1 MAGKDDSLQ
10 RRAEELLGEREP
22 SAGQEEALDARRL
35 VHELRVHQIEL
46 ELQNEELRE
55 ASARADEASALYRAL
70 YAKAPIAYLSIERN
84 GRIARAN
91 DAALAL
97 LDRGSGSPVGARIQS
112 LLAFESRS
120 LMDAFIA
127 NVFDGDSALSFETP
141 IPAEVGERKFV
152 HIVGVARPRGMDE
165 CLLAFVDITEREAL
179 DRAAREKVA
188 LIGELQHRVKNNLTV
203 VYSLLGIGQSQVS
216 DPVAISVL
224 EKSRAR
230 VMAMS
235 HIYDQLYRTESVL
248 EVDLWTYLEQLIEPL
263 LLTYAVD
270 SSRFTLVKEF
280 QSVALDA
287 QRAALAGLI
296 FSELISNATK
306 YAYPEGA
313 FGELRVSLL
322 QREGAVELR
331 VADDGPGLPPG
342 FDYRTTKSM
351 GFALLRMIADQM
363 RADLAVESPP
373 EGGMSVTVRFM
384 P

>member
-1 MAGKDDSLQ
+1 MVDADDALYRKAEAILGDRPPSG
-10 RRAEELLGEREP
+10 RAEK
-22 SAGQEEALDARRL
+22 ALDAPRL
-35 VHELRVHQIEL
+35 VHELQVHQIEL

-55 ASARADEASALYRAL
+55 ASARAEDAYALYRAL
-70 YAKAPIAYLSIERN
+70 YENAPVAYLTIDRN
-84 GRIARAN
+84 GRITRAN
-91 DAALAL
+91 GAAKTL
-97 LDRGSGSPVGARIQS
+97 LDRGVGSLVGAEVRS
-112 LLAFESRS
+112 LVALEARG

-127 NVFDGDSALSFETP
+127 NAFGCDSAVSFETP
-141 IPAEVGERKFV
+141 VLAGGGTRSFV
-152 HIVGVARPRGMDE
+152 HIVGVAKRREEGE
-165 CLLAFVDITEREAL
+165 CLLAVVDITEREAV

-188 LIGELQHRVKNNLTV
+188 LIRELQHRVKNNLTV
-203 VYSLLGIGQSQVS
+203 VYSLLGIGQGQID
-216 DPVAISVL
+216 DPRAIAVL

-248 EVDLWTYLEQLIEPL
+248 DVDLWSYLEQLIEPL

-280 QSVALDA
+280 HSVRLDA

-306 YAYPEGA
+306 YAYPEGH

-322 QREGAVELR
+322 QRDDAVELC
-331 VADDGPGLPPG
+331 VADRGTGLPPG
-342 FDYRTTKSM
+342 FDYRTSPSM
-351 GFALLRMIADQM
+351 GFALLRMISDQM
-363 RADLAVESPP
+363 RADLIVESPP
-373 EGGMSVTVRFM
+373 EGGVSVLLRFK